1 MEDTDKHKLF
11 MTRLQQYLLDF
22 STSLPFE
29 NKKLLNNKR
38 LKNKLASYNFNK
50 SVLVYSKTQIFSVV
64 SIIALMNKYDRHK
77 NKYKI
82 VRAAD
87 LLDTWFNDAFTREKL
102 DIMNIPILIFHI
114 PLSGYYTEKQ
124 AQAKHGILNELLR
137 YRQIA
142 GKATWIFYEGIE
154 EAFEKEYGTLD
165 SGIVIQKIDLSQYDQ
180 KVEVNHE

>member
-50 SVLVYSKTQIFSVV
+50 SVLIYSKTQIFSVV

-77 NKYKI
+77 NKYK
-82 VRAAD
+82 
-87 LLDTWFNDAFTREKL
+87 
-102 DIMNIPILIFHI
+102 
-114 PLSGYYTEKQ
+114 
-124 AQAKHGILNELLR
+124 
-137 YRQIA
+137 
-142 GKATWIFYEGIE
+142 
-154 EAFEKEYGTLD
+154 TL
-165 SGIVIQKIDLSQYDQ
+165 V
-180 KVEVNHE
+180 